1 MNHARNTDP
10 DTSHDAIPD
19 NLSAQALRVLAGY
32 RFGDAI
38 LDHIAYARVGMDTHL
53 ARLAHQRCSD
63 LRRAGYIERIGQ
75 RAPTPSG
82 KFGHLCQITAA
93 GREYLARNTPGEI

>member
-1 MNHARNTDP
+1 MSHARDTDP
-10 DTSHDAIPD
+10 DTSHDAIP
-19 NLSAQALRVLAGY
+19 NNITEQALRVLAGY
-32 RFGDAI
+32 RNGDAI

-63 LRRAGYIERIGQ
+63 LRHAGFIERIGQ

-82 KFGHLCQITAA
+82 KFGHLCRITDA
-93 GREYLARNTPGEI
+93 GREYLDAHVV